1 MSSLLITVSSIIQ
14 ALPYKSDFELLDLD
28 CSCQIRNDSRDATNF
43 LYKLYFAISASPP
56 VSQADVVKTLE
67 LLLECVNEALKSHDS
82 FPFLKD
88 GPLKWLWINEM
99 TRHDVILSAA
109 FTYLDRLNKCVRGTK
124 VLDDESMSLADHLSK
139 GRVPQ
144 SWLGEDKT
152 LESLKVSNFIR
163 IVNERTTL
171 YLVCF

>member
-1 MSSLLITVSSIIQ
+1 MRLFRPMI
-14 ALPYKSDFELLDLD
+14 
-28 CSCQIRNDSRDATNF
+28 SRIFRESKKVFTN
-43 LYKLYFAISASPP
+43 L
-56 VSQADVVKTLE
+56 
-67 LLLECVNEALKSHDS
+67 S